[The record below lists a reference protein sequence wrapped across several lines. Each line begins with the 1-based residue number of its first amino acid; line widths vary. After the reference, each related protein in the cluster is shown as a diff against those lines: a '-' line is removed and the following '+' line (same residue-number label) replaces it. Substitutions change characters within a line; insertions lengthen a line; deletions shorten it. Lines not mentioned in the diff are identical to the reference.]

1 MWIAAIICWRSS
13 NSSHGRCVASS
24 QALCLRRWV
33 NLGLTSFYY
42 FRVRK
47 KLGVRLLIFELFSR
61 GYMWIVAIF
70 CWRSSNSSHG
80 RCVASSQ
87 ALGLPRWVNL
97 GLTSFYFRVWN
108 KRRGIFIHFWAFFQG
123 LIFVEGPAIHLIE
136 GAWLAVRPSAFR
148 DGWI

>member
-1 MWIAAIICWRSS
+1 MWVAAIICWRSS

-24 QALCLRRWV
+24 KALGLRRWV
-33 NLGLTSFYY
+33 NLGLTSFYL
-42 FRVRK
+42 RVQNKR
-47 KLGVRLLIFELFSR
+47 R
-61 GYMWIVAIF
+61 GMIINFLAMWIVAII

-108 KRRGIFIHFWAFFQG
+108 KRRGIFIHFWVFFQG
-123 LIFVEGPAIHLIE
+123 LIFVEGPAIHLME
-136 GAWLAVRPSAFR
+136 GAWLAVRPSAFG